1 MLWMWLN
8 WTFHQRVSKQQKEVF
23 KPDRGGG
30 KKTQAPPQT
39 KRKEAAT
46 ATEEQDQ
53 EEEATPED
61 GQEQD

>member
-1 MLWMWLN
+1 MLWMWWN

-23 KPDRGGG
+23 KPDRGG

>member
-1 MLWMWLN
+1 MLWMWWN

-23 KPDRGGG
+23 KPDRGG

-46 ATEEQDQ
+46 ATDEQDQ
-53 EEEATPED
+53 EEETTPED

>member
-1 MLWMWLN
+1 MWWN

-23 KPDRGGG
+23 KPNRGGKEDPG
-30 KKTQAPPQT
+30 PPQT

-46 ATEEQDQ
+46 ATDEQDQ